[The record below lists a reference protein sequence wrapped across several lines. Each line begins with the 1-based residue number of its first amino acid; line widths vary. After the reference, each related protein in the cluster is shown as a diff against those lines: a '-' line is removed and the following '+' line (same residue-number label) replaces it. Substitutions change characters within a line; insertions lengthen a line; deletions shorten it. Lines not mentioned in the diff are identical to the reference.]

1 MSFKDAPL
9 AFVDIETTGSN
20 AQRDRIT
27 EIAIITWDHQTIKRW
42 ERLIDPGV
50 GIPEFIQ
57 RLTGIGPDLLEGAP
71 AFEDLAQ
78 ELWQELEG
86 KIFIAH
92 NANFD
97 YGFIKAAFKRL
108 DMEFKAPVLC
118 TVKLSRQLFTLQARH
133 NLDSL
138 IAAHGLTIH
147 QRHRAMG
154 DADVLWQVG
163 QVCERHFGAD
173 VLVQQI
179 VQQTRKAALPPHIDQ
194 ALIDAIPDGHGVYTF
209 YGDEHL
215 PLYIGKSKTL
225 RTRVLSHFQGALTK
239 AKEMKIALQ
248 VKHIEWIETG
258 GELGALILE
267 SQMIKDKLPSLNVKL
282 RRSRELCAWALLPDE
297 NGYRRAKM
305 LGAQDLDVGK
315 QDHLYGLFASQRM
328 AKNALKSLCQ
338 QNALCEGLMGLEKLG
353 KGQPCFAHQLKK
365 CLGACVGVESAE
377 RYNLRLITALSALK
391 VKTWPYPGPIGIKE
405 GEGVHVVDHWF
416 YMGYAKDPSD
426 LEDVL
431 GLQRPD
437 FDLDI
442 YKILQS
448 HLRKMPKDQ
457 LALLSPAPVQQDF
470 ETS

>member
-147 QRHRAMG
+147 QRHRATPMCCG
-154 DADVLWQVG
+154 SSGRCVSATLAPM
-163 QVCERHFGAD
+163 CSCNKLFNKLARLPCHPTS
-173 VLVQQI
+173 
-179 VQQTRKAALPPHIDQ
+179 TRP
-194 ALIDAIPDGHGVYTF
+194 
-209 YGDEHL
+209 
-215 PLYIGKSKTL
+215 
-225 RTRVLSHFQGALTK
+225 
-239 AKEMKIALQ
+239 
-248 VKHIEWIETG
+248 
-258 GELGALILE
+258 
-267 SQMIKDKLPSLNVKL
+267 
-282 RRSRELCAWALLPDE
+282 
-297 NGYRRAKM
+297 
-305 LGAQDLDVGK
+305 
-315 QDHLYGLFASQRM
+315 
-328 AKNALKSLCQ
+328 
-338 QNALCEGLMGLEKLG
+338 
-353 KGQPCFAHQLKK
+353 
-365 CLGACVGVESAE
+365 
-377 RYNLRLITALSALK
+377 
-391 VKTWPYPGPIGIKE
+391 
-405 GEGVHVVDHWF
+405 
-416 YMGYAKDPSD
+416 
-426 LEDVL
+426 
-431 GLQRPD
+431 
-437 FDLDI
+437 
-442 YKILQS
+442 
-448 HLRKMPKDQ
+448 
-457 LALLSPAPVQQDF
+457 
-470 ETS
+470 